1 VKVLLSQSENANSSF
16 RPGQIQ
22 HCLKCSQP
30 YLEFHVKVLLGQS
43 EDADSSFRLT
53 KVVVDADERF
63 HCRLRAALV
72 LMLLVVQRLGK
83 GVALLC

>member
-1 VKVLLSQSENANSSF
+1 M
-16 RPGQIQ
+16 
-22 HCLKCSQP
+22 
-30 YLEFHVKVLLGQS
+30 KVLLGQS